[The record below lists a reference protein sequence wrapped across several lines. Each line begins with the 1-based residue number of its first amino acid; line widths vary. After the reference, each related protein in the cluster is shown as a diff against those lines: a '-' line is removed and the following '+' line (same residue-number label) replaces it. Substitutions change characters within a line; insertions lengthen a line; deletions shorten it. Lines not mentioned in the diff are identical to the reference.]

1 MKNIHK
7 LLIIVCLFTMVVGA
21 KSDTSLGTQI
31 ASSMDGQTIS
41 VDGYQALSD
50 PSITRNL
57 TLSGKGN
64 ESVLDLS
71 KRDHFLDVGSPSDH
85 KRLWLRNLVIKDCIR
100 IYAYADVVAE
110 NCRFENA
117 SLYVQGASLYA
128 RDCVFTGGRMKTCS
142 DDGGALTLYDSS
154 ALLDHCLLFNNS
166 AFLNA
171 SASGGVSCIGG
182 GNCDGGSGGAISMT
196 NSSMVL
202 LNSIIDSNVASS
214 AGGICLVN
222 SDLVVR
228 DGRITNNRALPIN
241 YTNPVDFFS
250 GEGGAISAV
259 EHSTVMLIDTLVSGN
274 QARKFPAIDLEN
286 GSEVK
291 QVGARIVD
299 NREL

>member
-1 MKNIHK
+1 MNYILVL
-7 LLIIVCLFTMVVGA
+7 LLIICLSTTAVSA
-21 KSDTSLGTQI
+21 QSDTSLSAQI
-31 ASSMDGQTIS
+31 ASDTDDQTIS
-41 VDGYQALSD
+41 VDGYQVLSD

-71 KRDHFLDVGSPSDH
+71 KRDFFLDVGSPSDH

-117 SLYVQGASLYA
+117 SLDVHGGSLYA
-128 RDCVFTGGRMKTCS
+128 RDCVFTGGRLKTCS
-142 DDGGALTLYDSS
+142 DHGGALTLHDSS
-154 ALLDHCLLFNNS
+154 ALLDNCLLFNNS

-222 SDLVVR
+222 SDLAVR

-259 EHSTVMLIDTLVSGN
+259 GLSKVTLRDTIVSGN
-274 QARKFPAIDLEN
+274 LAREYPDIYAEE

-291 QVGARIVD
+291 LVGARISD

>member
-1 MKNIHK
+1 
-7 LLIIVCLFTMVVGA
+7 MVVGA
-21 KSDTSLGTQI
+21 KSDTLLGTQI

-41 VDGYQALSD
+41 VDCHHALSD
-50 PSITRNL
+50 LSITRNL
-57 TLSGKGN
+57 TLAGKGN
-64 ESVLDLS
+64 ESILDLS
-71 KRDHFLDVGSPSDH
+71 KMDHFLEVGNPSDH
-85 KRLWLRNLVIKDCIR
+85 KSLLLRNLVIKDCLR
-100 IYAYADVVAE
+100 IHAYAGVVAE

-117 SLYVQGASLYA
+117 SLDVMGASLYA
-128 RDCVFTGGRMKTCS
+128 RDCVFTGGRIKTYS
-142 DDGGALTLYDSS
+142 DEGGALNLYESS
-154 ALLDHCLLFNNS
+154 TLLDDCSFLNDN

-171 SASGGVSCIGG
+171 SASEGPNYIGG
-182 GNCDGGSGGAISMT
+182 SCDGGSGGAIFMT
-196 NSSMVL
+196 NSSVVL
-202 LNSIIDSNVASS
+202 LNPIIDSNFASS

-259 EHSTVMLIDTLVSGN
+259 EHSTVMPIDTLISGN
-274 QARKFPAIDLEN
+274 RARKFPAIDIED

-291 QVGARIVD
+291 QIGARIVD